1 MKFGKQIRFVAVKQ
15 WYSYY
20 IPYKDLKRMIK
31 QFFFRCEET
40 EDIAGSQL
48 EKATVRQKCIQDF
61 VIAVEEL
68 VRSVVDFYISKYQE
82 SELAID
88 AIRQE
93 LDDQLESDSH
103 SDESKHAI
111 HKMIYGELMTL
122 YELRTFLE
130 VNRTGA
136 RKIMKKC
143 AKVFKAPDVR
153 ENYQFT
159 DKEMFGCLPVVQDL
173 VKQIEG
179 MYVVL
184 QRRAGEEKSSKNRNE
199 LIHELHQSVENAL
212 LWKQSTILTQFE
224 AMTFRH
230 SELLLK
236 PSPTKKAPLAIGVL
250 LLLLCQFMQFSNRFE
265 FRAQRC
271 LGIVAFCSVLWAT
284 SAVPLWLT
292 SFSVPFL
299 GIVCGILPSDVYD
312 MKTVGKFL
320 EQATMSPTVFLTI
333 GGFTIS
339 AALRETEMDKRIATL
354 ILRKCS
360 RNRRL
365 FLLSLV
371 LLNAFVAMWISNIT
385 STMLV
390 VGLIAPTLKQIPT
403 ESQYAKAMLFA
414 IAVGGNL
421 GGMITPLASPQNAV
435 TVEAVAAAAL
445 EHNLTDNISFVEFFA
460 TAMPFAFICCV
471 ICWGLLQ
478 LRYKVDIEQVPTIPK
493 AETEFGWRQV
503 YVCVV
508 ALGTIAAWISL
519 PFGGYKAFS
528 DFGIVAFI
536 PVIAF
541 YGVGLLSPSNL
552 SELPWNIIFLLM
564 GGNALCKV
572 VTESGL
578 MQIASDLMKSLLNG
592 MSLWVSILAVNSCV
606 LVIDFFL
613 THTVSS
619 MITLPLVCMFS
630 ADSGHLRLYAMSTC
644 MITTASQILPVSSFP
659 NLCCV
664 SLQDEQGKNY
674 ITSRDMIIWGIL
686 VTLTCLVASLSVY
699 YCIALAYG
707 M

>member
-15 WYSYY
+15 WYGHY

-40 EDIAGSQL
+40 EEIAGSQL
-48 EKATVRQKCIQDF
+48 EKEAVRQQCIQDF

-68 VRSVVDFYISKYQE
+68 VRSVVEFYVSQYQE
-82 SELAID
+82 VEISLDSIQQDLDDLCESDELA
-88 AIRQE
+88 
-93 LDDQLESDSH
+93 
-103 SDESKHAI
+103 DEACYKI
-111 HKMIYGELMTL
+111 HKMIYGQLLTL

-143 AKVFKAPDVR
+143 AKVLRAPEVR
-153 ENYQFT
+153 ENYQLT
-159 DKEMFGCLPVVQDL
+159 DAEIFGCLPTVQEL
-173 VKQIEG
+173 VKRLET

-184 QRRAGEEKSSKNRNE
+184 RRKDGSASKTRNE

-236 PSPTKKAPLAIGVL
+236 PAPTKKLPLAVGIFL
-250 LLLLCQFMQFSNRFE
+250 LLACQFLQFSKKFE

-312 MKTVGKFL
+312 LKTVGKFI
-320 EQATMSPTVFLTI
+320 EQSTMSPTVFLTI

-354 ILRKCS
+354 ILRKCA

-390 VGLIAPTLKQIPT
+390 VGLIAPTLKKIPT
-403 ESQYAKAMLFA
+403 NSQYAKAMLFA

-435 TVEAVAAAAL
+435 TVEAVAAIAH
-445 EHNLTDNISFVEFFA
+445 EHNLPDSISFVEFFA
-460 TAMPFAFICCV
+460 TALPFALICCM

-478 LRYKVDIEQVPTIPK
+478 LRFRMDIEQVPPIPA
-493 AETEFGWRQV
+493 AETDFGWRQI

-508 ALGTIAAWISL
+508 AIGTVAAWISL

-528 DFGIVAFI
+528 DFGIVGFI

-541 YGVGLLSPSNL
+541 YGTGVLTPSHLSD
-552 SELPWNIIFLLM
+552 LPWNIIFLLM

-578 MQIASDLMKSLLNG
+578 MQLASDLMKSLLNG
-592 MSLWVSILAVNSCV
+592 MGLWVSILAVNSCV

-630 ADSGHLRLYAMSTC
+630 AESGHLRLYAMSTC

-664 SLQDEQGKNY
+664 TLQDDQGNSY
-674 ITSRDMIIWGIL
+674 ITNRQMIAWGAM
-686 VTLTCLVASLSVY
+686 VTFTCLVASLSIY
-699 YCIALAYG
+699 YGIALAYG